1 MKFRPIDSER
11 AKELLDKA
19 NKPRRASGP
28 LRALLVQTA
37 AAEGVSLNDLT
48 VLSNQNDPFRV
59 DTEAGHRDGQWLR
72 DTAQALGLGDRKIHL
87 RGLHYMVLGRPKPNG
102 ETYANTEEDWDWLS
116 AGAGKAARWLG
127 YIPFDQITDQRNTP
141 PVVRLHTAANPY
153 PYIHVGARID
163 VPPVEEML
171 PKVYVA
177 GFVGAQPYKLVL
189 VGEKSSL
196 DGVLGPIADSY
207 KADLYLPTG
216 EPSDT
221 LLYNMARIGAD
232 DGRPMIVLYFSDA
245 DPSGWQMPI
254 SVARKLQALKALGD
268 VEIPTTDAYGNR
280 GSTRVVS
287 LGDLDFQVYRVALI
301 PEQVREH
308 DLPES
313 VLKESEKRAG
323 AWREAMGIEQTEIDA
338 LASLRPDLLREIA
351 RAALDPFYD
360 WQLDARVAQ
369 ARSAWQREAQAD
381 LERQLHPELLAEIR
395 NEATEHL
402 DAIREQVD
410 ALNDAM
416 RLDVG
421 DIELPDAVV
430 PEPELNGQ
438 PSTEPLLDSDWSFAS
453 QCYKLRR
460 SKSYEE

>member
-1 MKFRPIDSER
+1 MKFRPTDPER

-19 NKPRRASGP
+19 NRPRRDSGP

-37 AAEGVSLNDLT
+37 ANEGVSLNDLT

-59 DTEAGHRDGQWLR
+59 DTESGHRDGRWLR
-72 DTAQALGLGDRKIHL
+72 DTAQELGLGDRKIHL

-141 PVVRLHTAANPY
+141 PVVRLHTAADPY
-153 PYIHVGARID
+153 PHIYVDAAID
-163 VPPVEEML
+163 VPPVDEML
-171 PKVYVA
+171 PKVHIDD
-177 GFVGAQPYKLVL
+177 FVGTQPFKLVL

-245 DPSGWQMPI
+245 DPSGWQMPL
-254 SVARKLQALKALGD
+254 SVARKLQALKA
-268 VEIPTTDAYGNR
+268 EWF
-280 GSTRVVS
+280 
-287 LGDLDFQVYRVALI
+287 GDLDFQVYRVALT

-308 DLPES
+308 ELPSS
-313 VLKESEKRAG
+313 VLKETEKRAG

-338 LASLRPDLLREIA
+338 LASLQPDLLREIA
-351 RAALDPFYD
+351 RAALDPFYG
-360 WQLDARVAQ
+360 WQLDSRVAQ
-369 ARSAWQREAQAD
+369 ERRRWLGEAQAA
-381 LERQLHPELLAEIR
+381 LERQLHPELLGEVRQRAEER
-395 NEATEHL
+395 LAT
-402 DAIREQVD
+402 IREQAD
-410 ALNDAM
+410 ALFREM
-416 RLDVG
+416 RIDVG

-430 PEPELNGQ
+430 PEPELNGR
-438 PSTEPLLDSDWSFAS
+438 PSTVPLLDSDWPFAS
-453 QCYKLRR
+453 QCYRLRR
-460 SKSYEE
+460 SKSYKE